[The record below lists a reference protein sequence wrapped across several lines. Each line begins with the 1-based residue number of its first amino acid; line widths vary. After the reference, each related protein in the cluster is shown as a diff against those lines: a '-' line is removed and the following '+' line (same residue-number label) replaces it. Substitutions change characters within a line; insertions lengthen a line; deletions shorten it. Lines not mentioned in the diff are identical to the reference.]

1 MVFFQVLL
9 RLDERL
15 VITTQGRS
23 TVATDEAGSV
33 LADLLIAHTLQ
44 HWQTNQCLHTAHE
57 RLPRS

>member
-44 HWQTNQCLHTAHE
+44 HWQAYKRLHAAHE
-57 RLPRS
+57 RLSAS